1 MLLARYI
8 DGMWATRLNTVH
20 VISVFNINKRT
31 ALFLPRC
38 QRIFMRGFSRVFIA
52 RGEDNA
58 LTRRTREKKNLRYRG
73 YALLEMD
80 KLHSLSFSIC
90 RKLFCL
96 SAFTV

>member
-58 LTRRTREKKNLRYRG
+58 LTRRTREKK
-73 YALLEMD
+73 
-80 KLHSLSFSIC
+80 KS
-90 RKLFCL
+90 
-96 SAFTV
+96 TV